1 MNQLKNSEFL
11 FLNQNQS
18 PNPLKK
24 KIIKF
29 FFKKKT
35 PKTMGAKSKTCLY
48 NIYLVPWWLW
58 QKLYIFRKI
67 FKLYIYIIPNFFLRK
82 NIFEYSRKFSVI

>member
-24 KIIKF
+24 KLLN
-29 FFKKKT
+29 FFKKIKPQKQWGQRARLAST
-35 PKTMGAKSKTCLY
+35 
-48 NIYLVPWWLW
+48 IYIWYLGGFG
-58 QKLYIFRKI
+58 KNYIFLEKS
-67 FKLYIYIIPNFFLRK
+67 LNYIYIYI
-82 NIFEYSRKFSVI
+82 